1 MTILNDTGE
10 KMKSDVLK
18 ITKDEASLSA
28 LIAETKKAA
37 EYANL
42 GAKEALR
49 LSLLA
54 EELIGM
60 LPELLGYSDGS
71 FWIES
76 EGKKFDLHVS
86 LCPNEFLTADKRK
99 KLISVS
105 SDGKNSAAVGIM
117 AKIKLAAQFM
127 LVDYQLG
134 RARIPPI
141 YADVFKEGDGDS
153 SVVWSLNDYQ
163 EKARKKK
170 GEIWDELEKS
180 IISNLADNVLVNL
193 QGDKVEIIVKKEF

>member
-60 LPELLGYSDGS
+60 LPELLG
-71 FWIES
+71 
-76 EGKKFDLHVS
+76 
-86 LCPNEFLTADKRK
+86 
-99 KLISVS
+99 
-105 SDGKNSAAVGIM
+105 
-117 AKIKLAAQFM
+117 
-127 LVDYQLG
+127 
-134 RARIPPI
+134 
-141 YADVFKEGDGDS
+141 
-153 SVVWSLNDYQ
+153 
-163 EKARKKK
+163 
-170 GEIWDELEKS
+170 
-180 IISNLADNVLVNL
+180 
-193 QGDKVEIIVKKEF
+193 

>member
-76 EGKKFDLHVS
+76 EGKKFDL
-86 LCPNEFLTADKRK
+86 DKRQTVGLK
-99 KLISVS
+99 WTAEIDCDNSVEIF
-105 SDGKNSAAVGIM
+105 VW
-117 AKIKLAAQFM
+117 
-127 LVDYQLG
+127 
-134 RARIPPI
+134 
-141 YADVFKEGDGDS
+141 DGDHLDGQS
-153 SVVWSLNDYQ
+153 AVVTVTLEAEFDFSVV
-163 EKARKKK
+163 
-170 GEIWDELEKS
+170 ELECFH
-180 IISNLADNVLVNL
+180 
-193 QGDKVEIIVKKEF
+193 G

>member
-1 MTILNDTGE
+1 
-10 KMKSDVLK
+10 MKSDVLK
-18 ITKDEASLSA
+18 ITKDEASLAA
-28 LIAETKKAA
+28 LLTETKKAA
-37 EYANL
+37 EYAKL
-42 GAKEALR
+42 GAKETLR

-71 FWIES
+71 FWIENTS
-76 EGKKFDLHVS
+76 KKFDLHVS
-86 LCPNEFLTADKRK
+86 LCPNEFLTAEKRK

-105 SDGKNSAAVGIM
+105 SDGENSAAVGIM

-127 LVDYQLG
+127 LADYQRG
-134 RARIPPI
+134 RARIPAI
-141 YADVFKEGDGDS
+141 YADVLKEGDSDS

-193 QGDKVEIIVKKEF
+193 ECDKVEIIVKKEF